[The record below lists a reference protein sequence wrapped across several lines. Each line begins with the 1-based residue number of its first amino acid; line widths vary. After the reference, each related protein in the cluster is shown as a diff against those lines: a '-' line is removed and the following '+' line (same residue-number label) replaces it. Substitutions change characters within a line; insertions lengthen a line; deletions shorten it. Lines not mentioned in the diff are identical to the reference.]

1 MANLLMNENESA
13 VEVKVLF
20 LCPQK
25 STNNMRKFHFL
36 PAVLLIGMVAC
47 NNGGDKNAAN
57 TDTTAASKDTA
68 MQMAKDST
76 QAAAIPALPA
86 VPAGAKVYFKN
97 LKNGQSVSSPVKVE
111 MGVEGMKVDTAG
123 PVVAGTGH
131 FHILVDVGD
140 SIASGQMIVKDSTHL
155 HYGKA
160 QTSAELKLAPGKH
173 TLALEFADGLHRSY
187 GSQMAATVSVTV
199 KK

>member
-1 MANLLMNENESA
+1 
-13 VEVKVLF
+13 
-20 LCPQK
+20 
-25 STNNMRKFHFL
+25 MRKFHFL

-47 NNGGDKNAAN
+47 NNGGDKSAAN
-57 TDTTAASKDTA
+57 TDTTAAAKDST
-68 MQMAKDST
+68 MAKDTT

-97 LKNGQSVSSPVKVE
+97 LKNGESVKSPFKVE
-111 MGVEGMKVDTAG
+111 MGVDGMKVDTAG
-123 PVVAGTGH
+123 PVVAASGH
-131 FHILVDVGD
+131 FHILVDAGD
-140 SIASGQMIVKDSTHL
+140 SIASGQMIPKDSTHL

-160 QTSAELKLAPGKH
+160 QTSAELTLAPGKH

-187 GSQMAATVSVTV
+187 GSQMAAEVSVTV

>member
-1 MANLLMNENESA
+1 
-13 VEVKVLF
+13 
-20 LCPQK
+20 
-25 STNNMRKFHFL
+25 MRKFHFL
-36 PAVLLIGMVAC
+36 PAFLLIGMVSC
-47 NNGGDKNAAN
+47 NNAGDKAAAN
-57 TDTTAASKDTA
+57 TDTTASKDSA
-68 MQMAKDST
+68 MKMAKDSS

-97 LKNGQSVSSPVKVE
+97 LKNGQTVKSPFKVE
-111 MGVEGMKVDTAG
+111 MAVDGMKVDTAG
-123 PVVAGTGH
+123 PVVAGSGH

-160 QTSAELKLAPGKH
+160 QTSTELTLSPGKH

-187 GSQMAATVSVTV
+187 GGQMASTVSVTV